1 MRKVIAFFVRYPIW
15 TNVLMF
21 SILGFGLL
29 CFRAMKYSFFPE
41 IPPDMIMVEVEL
53 IGGSPEEVEEG
64 IVIKIEEN
72 IEGIEGIER
81 VTSVSRENSAMV
93 IVEVMKGENVDKV
106 LQDVKNAVDRISSF
120 PRASEKPVIY
130 ERKYRDDVMSIVLLG
145 ETDLFNLKHVADEMR
160 DDLLAMPEISQ
171 VTISGLPR
179 LEFSIEVRE
188 SDLRRYL
195 FTFDEIAQAVAAAN
209 INISG
214 GKLETPEEEILI
226 RTWGRKYFANQLNGL
241 VVRGNPG
248 GTVLRLSDIA
258 TVKEKWEDIP
268 DKVYYNERNAVKI
281 QIEKTGQEDI
291 LEIAKQVKQYLDR
304 FNQKNSTIHAVIL
317 DDHTIPLEQRLT
329 LLSRNGLIGLVLV
342 ITLLGFFLNLRLSF
356 WVSVGIPFSFA
367 GMFIVALLSGI
378 TINVISLMG
387 MIIVVGILVD
397 DAIVVG
403 ENVYSH
409 YERGKSAIQAA
420 IDGTLEMVPPVFTSV
435 FTTVIAFLP
444 FFFLDG
450 FLGKFI
456 WHMALVVI
464 SSLLFSLVEAF
475 LILPSHLAHSK
486 GLHPHKTDPP
496 IRQKIEKCIDFLIY
510 RIYAPFLRVSLRH
523 KWITVMA
530 PACFVMM
537 TVGLLRGGFIGI
549 SFFPFIDRDS
559 LPINL
564 SLVAG
569 RQEEDTNRVLERI
582 EKVCW
587 EVNGQLKEERP
598 DGRDVVL
605 GIMREIGTNDFN
617 ESGSHTGRLMLQLLD
632 GEVRE
637 MDSFL
642 IANRIRDAVGPVPEA
657 QNISYGRFSMFG
669 KPISVSF
676 LGNDLEKLRKAS
688 KLLVEELKN
697 FTELTDVTDSE
708 QEGRR
713 EVSITLKPRA
723 HALGLKLQDVVG
735 QVRQGFY
742 GQEAQRIQRGRD
754 EIRVWVRYTD
764 EDRAS
769 LGFLEQMRIR
779 TPDGAEYPFS
789 ELAKYE
795 IKRSVSH
802 INHLNRKREITVE
815 AALADE
821 STPLLPL
828 LQEIQQNVVPQV
840 LSQTQGIK
848 VSYEGQ
854 SREQGKVIRSIG
866 RAFPIAF
873 VGMFIL
879 IILVFRSYAQ
889 AGLVFSLIP
898 LGIMGAIWG
907 HWFHGMILNILSLYG
922 LIALTGIVVNDSIVL
937 IDQINRNLLG
947 RQKLQE
953 AVYNASL
960 SRLRPILLTTLTTA
974 IGLAPLIF
982 ETSRQAKF
990 LVPMAISV
998 AYGLLFGT
1006 FILLIVLP
1014 SGFMVLNR
1022 VRCFWRRLVSREPF
1036 TPEQIEPSFCEQAE
1050 VDNLSVRSNGEE

>member
-1 MRKVIAFFVRYPIW
+1 MKKAVAFFIRYPIW
-15 TNVLMF
+15 TNVLML
-21 SILGFGLL
+21 SIIGFGLL
-29 CFRAMKYSFFPE
+29 CWYGMKYSFFPE
-41 IPPDMIMVEVEL
+41 IPPDMIIIEVEF

-64 IVIKIEEN
+64 VVLKIEEN

-81 VTSVSRENSAMV
+81 ITSVSRENTARV
-93 IVEVMKGENVDKV
+93 TVEVMKGEDVDKV

-120 PRASEKPVIY
+120 PKNSEKPVIY
-130 ERKYRDDVMSIVLLG
+130 ERRYRDDVMSIVLLG
-145 ETDLFNLKHVADEMR
+145 DTDLFNLKYLADEMR
-160 DDLLAMPEISQ
+160 DELLAMQEISQ

-179 LEFSIEVRE
+179 LEFSIEVAE
-188 SDLRRYL
+188 ADLRRYL
-195 FTFDEIAQAVAAAN
+195 LTFDEIAQAVATTN

-214 GKLETPEEEILI
+214 GKIETPEEEILI
-226 RTWGRKYFANQLNGL
+226 RTWGRKYYAKQLYGL
-241 VVRGNPG
+241 VVRGNPD
-248 GTVLRLSDIA
+248 GTVIRLKDIA
-258 TVKEKWEDIP
+258 HVKEKWEDIP
-268 DKVYYNERNAVKI
+268 DKVYYNARNAVKI
-281 QIEKTGQEDI
+281 KIEKTAQEDI
-291 LEIAKQVKQYLDR
+291 LAIAERVKQYILH
-304 FNQKNSTIHAVIL
+304 FNATHKNVQAIIP

-329 LLSRNGLIGLVLV
+329 LLSKNGLIGLILV

-356 WVSVGIPFSFA
+356 WVSVGIPFSYA
-367 GMFIVALLSGI
+367 GMFIIALLSGI

-403 ENVYSH
+403 ENIYTH
-409 YERGKSAIQAA
+409 YERGKPAFKAA
-420 IDGTLEMVPPVFTSV
+420 VDGTIEMIPPVFTSV

-444 FFFLDG
+444 FFFLEG

-456 WHMALVVI
+456 WNMALVVI
-464 SSLLFSLVEAF
+464 ASLLFSLVEAF

-496 IRQKIEKCIDFLIY
+496 IRQKIEKVIAFLTY
-510 RIYAPFLRVSLRH
+510 QIYAPFLRTTLRH
-523 KWITVMA
+523 KWITVVA
-530 PACFVMM
+530 PAAFVMM

-549 SFFPFIDRDS
+549 SYFPFIDRDT
-559 LPINL
+559 LPVNL

-582 EKVCW
+582 EKACW
-587 EVNGQLKEERP
+587 QVNERLKAGRP
-598 DGRDVVL
+598 DRRDVIL
-605 GIMREIGTNDFN
+605 GIMREIGSNDFN
-617 ESGSHTGRLMLQLLD
+617 ETGSHTGKLLLQLLD

-637 MDSFL
+637 MDSYL
-642 IANRIRDAVGPVPEA
+642 IANRIREAVGPVPEA

-669 KPISVSF
+669 RPISVSL
-676 LGNDLEKLRKAS
+676 LGNDLEQLRRS
-688 KLLVEELKN
+688 SDLLVTELKN
-697 FTELTDVTDSE
+697 FSELADITDSD

-713 EVSITLKPRA
+713 EIAITLKPRA

-764 EDRAS
+764 QDRAS

-789 ELAKYE
+789 ELAEYKV
-795 IKRSVSH
+795 KRSVSH
-802 INHLNRKREITVE
+802 INHLNRRREITVE

-821 STPLLPL
+821 EIPLLPII
-828 LQEIQQNVVPQV
+828 QEIQQTVVPRV
-840 LSQTQGIK
+840 LSQVGGIK
-848 VSYEGQ
+848 ASYEGQ
-854 SREQGKVIRSIG
+854 SREQGKVMRSIR
-866 RAFPIAF
+866 RAFPVAF
-873 VGMFIL
+873 IGMFIL

-907 HWFHGMILNILSLYG
+907 HGFHGLILNILSLYG

-937 IDQINRNLLG
+937 IDQVNRNLLAG
-947 RQKLQE
+947 QKLYD
-953 AVYNASL
+953 AVYSASL

-990 LVPMAISV
+990 LIPMAVSV

-1014 SGFMVLNR
+1014 SGLLVLNR
-1022 VRCFWRRLVSREPF
+1022 VRCLWAQLIYHASV
-1036 TPEQIEPSFCEQAE
+1036 TPERVEPAFRELSE
-1050 VDNLSVRSNGEE
+1050 VDSLSVRLNGEK